1 MKRVHG
7 LRGLE
12 VIDRSNVKL
21 SIDYGAIA
29 GKDENEIKILKSRLK
44 IGKLTQ

>member
-7 LRGLE
+7 PRGLE

-29 GKDENEIKILKSRLK
+29 A
-44 IGKLTQ
+44 

>member
-7 LRGLE
+7 PRGL

-29 GKDENEIKILKSRLK
+29 AKDENEIKILKSRLK
-44 IGKLTQ
+44 TGKLT